1 MCRLKMVC
9 HLHQLLSCLSWCP
22 NVVEVVVVIVVVEEN
37 MDPLEGDVV
46 HMVADIVA
54 FIRDPGNISIMAGI
68 ITSLK
73 NTRRNLIT
81 RNGHSWLMLTLLPL
95 VVLLVLIQPLSLVL
109 LTLPLWHYHK
119 TYDRLRQLEFSQSS
133 HSVTRASSSGMNTY
147 IVSPQK
153 S

>member
-1 MCRLKMVC
+1 MVAILEDAA
-9 HLHQLLSCLSWCP
+9 HL
-22 NVVEVVVVIVVVEEN
+22 EVVI
-37 MDPLEGDVV
+37 DL
-46 HMVADIVA
+46 MVADIVA
-54 FIRDPGNISIMAGI
+54 LIRGLNTVSIVAGI
-68 ITSLK
+68 ITYLR
-73 NTRRNLIT
+73 NAERNLIAL
-81 RNGHSWLMLTLLPL
+81 NGHSWLMLTLLPL